1 MNDIW
6 LRQNEVSILKYL
18 PHFLSE
24 DIRYKTTNNACND
37 EHEKIRQHIQ
47 DCFNQLFVETAT
59 WGLDLWEQFLG
70 LPIDKTVDYKTR
82 RAKILSRMNNRQTVT
97 LAFVNY
103 LINLFVADKTG
114 YAVDYPANYALEI
127 MLPDNKVTDFKALNE
142 ILKTYIPAHIGWK
155 YIGYVQPGSGEET
168 EIDGIKTTANPIYIG
183 SAMTSYFYMEI
194 PADTTYEISD
204 MEAAQ
209 CNVIGVVKTAD
220 IINIPADY
228 TI

>member
-1 MNDIW
+1 MLYLLRRLPVKTLKHIPKFLPKDEDFKNTALIND
-6 LRQNEVSILKYL
+6 
-18 PHFLSE
+18 
-24 DIRYKTTNNACND
+24 D
-37 EHEKIRQHIQ
+37 EHEKLRLTVL
-47 DCFNQLFVETAT
+47 DVKNQLFVETAT
-59 WGLDLWEQFLG
+59 WGLSDWERVLN
-70 LPIDKTVDYKTR
+70 LPSDGNLDYKTR
-82 RAKILSRMNNRQTVT
+82 RAKILSKLGTTYIVT
-97 LAFVNY
+97 LSFINY

-114 YAVDYPANYALEI
+114 YAVDIPEKYLLEI
-127 MLPDNKVTDFKALNE
+127 MLPDNKITDFKALDE

-228 TI
+228 MI

>member
-1 MNDIW
+1 MNSERGKEMLTFTDWYYQDSSIMKNI
-6 LRQNEVSILKYL
+6 LDTQGLEVDMIRFSIRDILKQCYV
-18 PHFLSE
+18 
-24 DIRYKTTNNACND
+24 N
-37 EHEKIRQHIQ
+37 
-47 DCFNQLFVETAT
+47 TAT
-59 WGLDLWEQFLG
+59 WGLDLWEQFLA
-70 LPIDKTVDYKTR
+70 LPIERNLDYKTR
-82 RAKILSRMNNRQTVT
+82 RQKILSCISNRQTVT

-114 YAVDYPANYALEI
+114 YAVDYPANYSLEI
-127 MLPDNKVTDFKALNE
+127 MLPDNKVTDFKVLDE
-142 ILKTYIPAHIGWK
+142 ILKIYIPAHIGWK